1 MYEELLED
9 IAQGNRLR
17 EVSPYLKLAAA
28 IGAILFCLLSGSFVA
43 PLAIA
48 LLLSFGVLLLA
59 RVSPWT
65 YGELFIAPLSF
76 ALASVLV
83 ILLLSGGGVPL
94 WGWTPLPWLSLSVTA
109 ASINKAALVLAR
121 MVGGMS
127 ALIFLAVTT
136 PMTDLFLVMRRCR
149 VPEPVLDLAMMIYR
163 AIFLILDQLVQTYR
177 AQRMR
182 LGYSS
187 FEESI
192 RSLSTLCGSVFIGS
206 WLAGEDLVRAMDA
219 RCSEGKFAMLGSIQ
233 PVEARPLLAVMA
245 FLALAAVIVALT
257 GSVTVVQVT
266 L

>member
-9 IAQGNRLR
+9 IAQSNGLR

-28 IGAILFCLLSGSFVA
+28 LGAILLCLLSVSWVA

-48 LLLSFGVLLLA
+48 LLLSLGILLLA
-59 RVSPWT
+59 RVEPRT
-65 YGELFIAPLSF
+65 YGKLFLAPLSF
-76 ALASVLV
+76 ALASVIV
-83 ILLLSGGGVPL
+83 ILLLTGGSDPL
-94 WGWTPLPWLSLSVTA
+94 WGWSPLPWLSLSLTQE
-109 ASINKAALVLAR
+109 SIGEAALVLAR
-121 MVGGMS
+121 MIGGMS

-136 PMTDLFLVMRRCR
+136 PMTDLFLVMRQCR
-149 VPEPVLDLAMMIYR
+149 LPETVLDLAMMIYR
-163 AIFLILDQLVQTYR
+163 AIFLILDQVVQTYQ

-187 FEESI
+187 FGESV

-219 RCSEGKFAMLGSIQ
+219 RCSAGKFAMLGRIQ

-245 FLALAAVIVALT
+245 FLAVSAVIVALT
-257 GSVTVVQVT
+257 GDVTAMQGVP
-266 L
+266 